1 MTSDA
6 TEADRSDDLNVLL
19 GLLDVEQADDDVFIG
34 QHPEQKTARTFG
46 GQLLGQGVV
55 AATRSLTRG
64 NPPVHALHAHF
75 IRGGDVEKPM
85 EYHITRFRDGK
96 SFANRQVTARQDGED
111 IFTMLVAYQDNTAG
125 LEHAIESPTV
135 PYPEELPELGE
146 HFKGYED
153 TIALF
158 VNALHPI
165 DIRFANDPTWKVREA
180 GEKLLKNRVW
190 MRTDG
195 RLPDD
200 QIWHVAAMCYASDTT
215 VLDSIITTH
224 GLSWGIDR
232 LFAAT
237 VNHSM
242 WFHREF
248 RFDDWLLYATE
259 SPVAAGSRGIGSGR
273 FFTRDGVLATSVV
286 QEALI
291 KYFPPKN

>member
-6 TEADRSDDLNVLL
+6 TADDRSHDLNVLL
-19 GLLDVEQADDDVFIG
+19 ELLDVQQRDEDVFIG

-85 EYHITRFRDGK
+85 EYHISRFRDGK

-111 IFTMLVAYQDNTAG
+111 IFTMLVSYQDNTAG
-125 LEHAIESPTV
+125 LEHAVESPTV

-153 TIALF
+153 TVSLF

-165 DIRFANDPTWKVREA
+165 DIRFANDPTWKAREA

-195 RLPDD
+195 TLPDE

-248 RFDDWLLYATE
+248 RFDEWMLYATE

-273 FFTRDGVLATSVV
+273 FFMRNGTLATSVV

-291 KYFPPKN
+291 KYFPPKD